1 MEKWNCQ
8 GKQSKQCVKGNVKYH
23 VRQIS
28 VKSDTKPRPLL
39 NKVRVHWVCLVR
51 SGPLFSH
58 AHNKKVNYKILYTYF
73 MYFTANGPTFRIGV
87 ISTQTSVI
95 TAPALGFQLTYNQ
108 VAC

>member
-1 MEKWNCQ
+1 
-8 GKQSKQCVKGNVKYH
+8 
-23 VRQIS
+23 
-28 VKSDTKPRPLL
+28 
-39 NKVRVHWVCLVR
+39 
-51 SGPLFSH
+51 
-58 AHNKKVNYKILYTYF
+58 